1 MLLKNCVPGFITEEI
16 EDFEV
21 IYKIQQEEID
31 KLNKDIREALAQFFV
46 YRATWGIQDWETFLG
61 LVTNST
67 SQLEDR
73 QAIVIAKLRGQG
85 TSTVQVIENVAQS
98 FVKDDKVTVTEDNPN
113 SSFTIDFYSNNVKNL
128 SSIENAIDEIKPAHL
143 DYDIG
148 ITEEKTLLLETK
160 IKEYPYLWYMC
171 GTFLCGTKPDIN
183 NLGTKVAAELKANT
197 SDKDTKQKYNM
208 AGTFESGGDT
218 I

>member
-1 MLLKNCVPGFITEEI
+1 MLLKNCVPLFITEEI

-73 QAIVIAKLRGQG
+73 QSSVIAKLRGQG

-98 FVKDDKVTVTEDNPN
+98 FVKDDKVTVIEDNPN
-113 SSFTIDFYSNNVKNL
+113 SRFIIDFNSDKVKKI
-128 SSIENAIDEIKPAHL
+128 SDIEKAVGEIKPAHL

-148 ITEEKTLLLETK
+148 ITEEKTVVINTK
-160 IKEYPYLWYMC
+160 IKEYLYPWYMC

-183 NLGTKVAAELKANT
+183 NLGTKVVAELKANT
-197 SDKDTKQKYNM
+197 NDKDTKQKYNM
-208 AGTFESGGDT
+208 SGTFSTGGDT

>member
-21 IYKIQQEEID
+21 IYKIQQEEIY
-31 KLNKDIREALAQFFV
+31 KLNKDIKEALAQFFV
-46 YRATWGIQDWETFLG
+46 YRATWGIKDWEKFLG

-67 SQLEDR
+67 RQLEDR
-73 QAIVIAKLRGQG
+73 QASVIAKLRGQG
-85 TSTVQVIENVAQS
+85 TSTVQVIEDVAKS
-98 FVKDDKVTVTEDNPN
+98 FVDDGNAKVIEDNPN
-113 SSFTIDFYSNNVKNL
+113 SRFIIDMPDKVKKI
-128 SSIENAIDEIKPAHL
+128 SDIEKAIDEIKPAHL

-148 ITEEKTLLLETK
+148 ITEEKTLLFNTK
-160 IKEYPYLWYMC
+160 IKEYLYPWYMC

-183 NLGTKVAAELKANT
+183 NLGTKVATEIKANT
-197 SDKDTKQKYNM
+197 NNKNTNQKYPI
-208 AGTFESGGDT
+208 AGTFSTGGDT